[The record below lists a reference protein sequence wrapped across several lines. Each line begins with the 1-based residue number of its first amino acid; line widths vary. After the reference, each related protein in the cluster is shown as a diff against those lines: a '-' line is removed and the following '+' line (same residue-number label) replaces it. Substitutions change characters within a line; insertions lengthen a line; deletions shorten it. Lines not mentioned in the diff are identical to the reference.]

1 MSEAIMDEPARR
13 DFLYIATGAVAAV
26 GAAATIW
33 PLVSQMNPDAAALS
47 LASIEVDLK
56 PIKEGQMIKAKWRG
70 QAVFI
75 RHRSAKEIAELAAIP
90 VDKMIDPQTDAAR
103 TKLKPEWLVV
113 VGVCTHLGCIPVAN
127 TGDVE
132 GWTCPCHG
140 SKYDGSGRV
149 TRGPAPKNLKV
160 PEYSFLNDTTL
171 KIG

>member
-56 PIKEGQMIKAKWRG
+56 PIKEGQMIKAKWHG
-70 QAVFI
+70 KPVFI
-75 RHRSAKEIAELAAIP
+75 RHRSAKEIEEMAAVP
-90 VDKMIDPQTDAAR
+90 MDKMIDPEGDSTR
-103 TKLKPEWLVV
+103 FKVKPEWLVV

-127 TGDVE
+127 NGDVL

-140 SKYDGSGRV
+140 SKYDDSGRV
-149 TRGPAPKNLKV
+149 TRGPAPKNLAV
-160 PEYSFLNDTTL
+160 PPYAFLNDTTL